1 MKKELVVIGAGKI
14 GRGSLGLFFT
24 RCGWKVSFFG
34 HNMDKMRELEAQ
46 GYYDTRSPNGT
57 VNRVEGFE
65 ILDCTTDEALVEKLA
80 TINVAGV
87 ALYEGAFEEV
97 ATSVARAI
105 KRRVEQ
111 GFDEP
116 LNLMLCVNA
125 VHVVEIFDEVIR
137 RNLDTPAEV
146 AYYEKNIGL
155 CVTMVQS
162 NGANPPAG
170 ENPWLVLVSDV
181 PSLSVDGDPWK
192 GERIQDVPEVSYTTN
207 GIAKIYRKVF
217 IGNMS
222 HAMNAY
228 IGSAHGME
236 FLDEGI
242 MDDEWA
248 QANIQRARE
257 EATLAVTSEFE
268 FDPEEL
274 EAYRN
279 RPSGNSKP
287 QHDPFSR
294 IGNSPEKKI
303 SYDNRYIWP
312 ARMCL
317 KHGKLPFHLC
327 MGAAYG
333 LLYIVNGH
341 GAQPVERPTTEAEV
355 RALVEHFCG
364 LGEEDFVVRD
374 LVVDQYMAI
383 PEAGITPPRK

>member
-1 MKKELVVIGAGKI
+1 MKKEIVVIGAGKI

-24 RCGWKVSFFG
+24 RAGWKVAFYG
-34 HNMDKMRELEAQ
+34 HSPAKMADLEAQ
-46 GYYDTRSPNGT
+46 GFYTTRSVSGT
-57 VNRVEGFE
+57 ETRVEGFE
-65 ILDCTTDEALVEKLA
+65 ILDCATDDALVERLSTLNLA
-80 TINVAGV
+80 GI
-87 ALYEGAFEEV
+87 ALYEGAFENV
-97 ATSVARAI
+97 ATSIAKTIR
-105 KRRVEQ
+105 RRVET

-125 VHVVEIFDEVIR
+125 VHVVEIFDSVIR
-137 RNLDTPAEV
+137 GILNEEET

-170 ENPWLVLVSDV
+170 ENPWLVLVSDR

-192 GERIQDVPEVSYTTN
+192 GERIDDVPEISYTTN
-207 GIAKIYRKVF
+207 GVAKLYRKVF

-228 IGSAHGME
+228 IGSAHGMH

-242 MDDEWA
+242 MDDPWA
-248 QANIQRARE
+248 QANIALARE
-257 EATLAVTSEFE
+257 EATIAVVNEFD

-274 EAYRN
+274 AAYFA
-279 RPSGNSKP
+279 RPASSSKP
-287 QHDPFSR
+287 QHDPFAR

-317 KHGKLPFHLC
+317 KHGRLPFHLC

-333 LLYIVNGH
+333 LLYIVNGN
-341 GAQPVERPTTEAEV
+341 GAQPVERPTNRDEV
-355 RALVEHFCG
+355 KALVERFCG
-364 LGEEDFVVRD
+364 LGDADHVVRD
-374 LVVDQYMAI
+374 LVIDQYLAI
-383 PEAGITPPRK
+383 PEAGIIPAAK